1 MFTDGRTLWEA
12 LAAIRSTPISS
23 ELPSPAVLLQGRHLR
38 GSLPFLQDRLVP
50 QFIPAKFV
58 HGQLQRRQATA
69 CFNHGGRPDVRG
81 SALIIGQR
89 AVEAVCSEPDSY
101 VVRLADG
108 RAFRRTRRDI
118 NLDNSPSAGL
128 AVGQQ
133 SGGASVIPSAVRGY
147 RPAPANHLL
156 PALSWSPPGLPA
168 RAVNVPVAQPLPAA
182 LGQPSLM
189 PQPPPVV
196 VNPAPGPATPARPR
210 AAPVSTDK
218 RAIVQ
223 LPAAQ
228 STLTASSQLAV
239 APHRPGSTRS
249 VALTSSQTSLDQ
261 RDPHI
266 LGAVAHMNL
275 GGFP

>member
-1 MFTDGRTLWEA
+1 MFTDGRSLWEV

-50 QFIPAKFV
+50 QFVPAKFV

-69 CFNHGGRPDVRG
+69 CFNHSGRPDVRG

-89 AVEAVCSEPDSY
+89 VRAFISGLWLPGAVEAVCGEPDSY
-101 VVRLADG
+101 VVRLVDG

-133 SGGASVIPSAVRGY
+133 SGGAAVIPSAVRGY
-147 RPAPANHLL
+147 RPAPTSNLL
-156 PALSWSPPGLPA
+156 PALSWSPPGPPA
-168 RAVNVPVAQPLPAA
+168 RAVSGQLAQPRPVTLNRQSTVLPLPSVGVQPSSRSTTPARARVAPLPA
-182 LGQPSLM
+182 GQPATN
-189 PQPPPVV
+189 QPSVAPLNRPASTPPAV
-196 VNPAPGPATPARPR
+196 AP
-210 AAPVSTDK
+210 
-218 RAIVQ
+218 
-223 LPAAQ
+223 
-228 STLTASSQLAV
+228 V

-249 VALTSSQTSLDQ
+249 GRPYLK
-261 RDPHI
+261 PY
-266 LGAVAHMNL
+266 
-275 GGFP
+275 

>member
-1 MFTDGRTLWEA
+1 MA
-12 LAAIRSTPISS
+12 LSLIVPNFESS
-23 ELPSPAVLLQGRHLR
+23 ARAV
-38 GSLPFLQDRLVP
+38 
-50 QFIPAKFV
+50 QFVIPAKFV

-89 AVEAVCSEPDSY
+89 VRAFISGLWLPGAVEAVCSEPDSY

-147 RPAPANHLL
+147 RPAPASHLL

-168 RAVNVPVAQPLPAA
+168 LCPAA
-182 LGQPSLM
+182 SGS
-189 PQPPPVV
+189 
-196 VNPAPGPATPARPR
+196 
-210 AAPVSTDK
+210 
-218 RAIVQ
+218 
-223 LPAAQ
+223 
-228 STLTASSQLAV
+228 
-239 APHRPGSTRS
+239 PGSTVTDATASASRCQ
-249 VALTSSQTSLDQ
+249 SSARPGNPCKATCGARLNRQACYRPAARCPVTPDCVQSAGRRASSSGIDSLWSPLPQ
-261 RDPHI
+261 
-266 LGAVAHMNL
+266 AVLIMMSKDFL
-275 GGFP
+275 